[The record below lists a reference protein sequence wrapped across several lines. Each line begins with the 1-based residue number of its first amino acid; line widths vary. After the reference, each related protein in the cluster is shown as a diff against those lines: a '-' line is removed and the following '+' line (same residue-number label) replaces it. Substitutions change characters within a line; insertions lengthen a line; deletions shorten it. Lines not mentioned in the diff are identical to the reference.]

1 MSQQHHTGQEEG
13 AFIPTT
19 LATSSSAKSHY
30 SAPPKANRLATAE
43 VQADTVYCQ
52 TVTSTGTICPT
63 FVQMACL
70 ALSTISSQCGC
81 PSTVPTK
88 SVDYP
93 CGGNP
98 PRGCMGTSY
107 IYETA
112 TPTCGGVTFTTEAV
126 PTIAPTPTPTTA
138 GLEACPTVYTTEIF
152 AIAQRQYPPS
162 PLRDLQVISS
172 NEGARYQNIPAGM
185 HCLDFDALK

>member
-1 MSQQHHTGQEEG
+1 MRVFSRGV
-13 AFIPTT
+13 AII
-19 LATSSSAKSHY
+19 AMAV
-30 SAPPKANRLATAE
+30 LATAE

-52 TVTSTGTICPT
+52 TVTSTGTVCPT
-63 FVQMACL
+63 FVQLACL

-138 GLEACPTVYTTEIF
+138 GLEACPTVYTTEMCDNCIRPMCV
-152 AIAQRQYPPS
+152 QLS
-162 PLRDLQVISS
+162 KIS
-172 NEGARYQNIPAGM
+172 QLCHCPTPVPTVTVNIDCPNCPTGCGTYYEYETAKPE
-185 HCLDFDALK
+185 CAPTA